1 MPNMTKESELVEQ
14 IVDRYD
20 ADTGMLIPILQDLQA
35 DCGYLPQEHLLCL
48 ANHLDIPMS
57 RIYAVATFYTSF
69 RLAPKGLHDVTL
81 CMGTVCYLKGAPK
94 ICEAISREFQV
105 EPGSTTRDRLF
116 TLQAVNCV
124 GACALAPVMI
134 VDGQYYDAVT
144 PESAL
149 EVLHELSPAEEAAES
164 TAKEAES

>member
-1 MPNMTKESELVEQ
+1 MMNMTKESELVEQ

-35 DCGYLPQEHLLCL
+35 DCGYLPPEHLLCL
-48 ANHLDIPMS
+48 SHRLDIPMS

-105 EPGSTTRDRLF
+105 EPGSTTQDRLF

-134 VDGQYYDAVT
+134 VDGQYYDDVT

-149 EVLHELSPAEEAAES
+149 EILRELSPAEDAAES

>member
-1 MPNMTKESELVEQ
+1 MTKESELIEQ
-14 IVDRYD
+14 IVGRYE

-35 DCGYLPQEHLLCL
+35 ECGYLPLEYLQCL
-48 ANHLDIPMS
+48 ANSLDIPMS

-124 GACALAPVMI
+124 GTCAVAPVMI
-134 VDGQYYDAVT
+134 VDGEYYDGVT

-149 EVLHELSPAEEAAES
+149 KILQELYPDEDTVEKETEA
-164 TAKEAES
+164 

>member
-1 MPNMTKESELVEQ
+1 MVNMTKENELIEQ

-20 ADTGMLIPILQDLQA
+20 ADTGMLIPIMQDLQA
-35 DCGYLPQEHLLCL
+35 DCGYLPLEHLRCL
-48 ANHLDIPMS
+48 AGRLDVPMS

-69 RLAPKGLHDVTL
+69 RLAPKGQHDVTL

-134 VDGQYYDAVT
+134 VDGKYYDDVT

-149 EVLHELSPAEEAAES
+149 EVIHKLSLAEEAAES
-164 TAKEAES
+164 ATKEAKS

>member
-1 MPNMTKESELVEQ
+1 MTKESELIEQ
-14 IVDRYD
+14 IVGRYD
-20 ADTGMLIPILQDLQA
+20 ADTGMLIPILQDIQA
-35 DCGYLPQEHLLCL
+35 DCGYLPLEYLQCL
-48 ANHLDIPMS
+48 ANSLDIPMS

-69 RLAPKGLHDVTL
+69 RLAPKGQHDVIL

-134 VDGQYYDAVT
+134 VDGKYYDDVT

-149 EVLHELSPAEEAAES
+149 EVLNALSPAEEAAE
-164 TAKEAES
+164 TTPKEAES

>member
-1 MPNMTKESELVEQ
+1 MSMTKESELIEQ

-35 DCGYLPQEHLLCL
+35 DCGYLPLEYLSCL
-48 ANHLDIPMS
+48 ADRLDVPMS

-69 RLAPKGLHDVTL
+69 RLAPKGQHDVTL

-94 ICEAISREFQV
+94 ICEAITREFQV

-134 VDGQYYDAVT
+134 VDGKYYDGVT

-149 EVLHELSPAEEAAES
+149 EILNELLPAGEEAAES

>member
-1 MPNMTKESELVEQ
+1 MTKESEHIEQ
-14 IVDRYD
+14 IVGHYD

-35 DCGYLPQEHLLCL
+35 ECGYLPLEYLQCL
-48 ANHLDIPMS
+48 ANSLDIPMS

-124 GACALAPVMI
+124 GTCAVAPVMI
-134 VDGQYYDAVT
+134 VDGEYYDGVT

-149 EVLHELSPAEEAAES
+149 KILQELYPDEDTVEKETEA
-164 TAKEAES
+164 